1 MPTVS
6 RIESVFAVRF
16 LNHIQLKKSTTMNY
30 RSLVPAIAA
39 FTLLACASET
49 TESPDSAEANRY
61 SITGD
66 LSAVYSN
73 GEFVIWVSAPKKA
86 DGGGAGMMAASSMS
100 SGDSGAS
107 SAKDGL
113 NIVAEAPV
121 VDGRVYL
128 EGTVDTPHNVY
139 FYVLNATSDNG
150 MRLAPMKGQAF
161 VLEPGDLTL
170 TMDDRARFVIEGG
183 HYNDIV
189 VNSWQLAPKYVE
201 LMDDYKRTV
210 QSVEGETEDERRARV
225 DKSSEI
231 FNEVLQLENRGRR
244 EVALNHEDPLARKLT
259 IQSTWLYG
267 PWVTEAVRE
276 LAAMTP
282 DDPWVINKLASEE
295 ESAANR
301 AKAAA
306 IAVGTQIKD
315 FEAETLDG
323 EVVSISGAREGK
335 EIVLV
340 EFWASWCGPCRAEI
354 PHMKQAYE
362 DYGSSGFEIFSF
374 TVDDERED
382 WVEASQ
388 EEDLPWIDAGMG
400 LDHPATKAY
409 GVTGVPANFLVDAA
423 SGEIVAKNLR
433 GHKLDEALEER
444 LGKSEES

>member
-1 MPTVS
+1 
-6 RIESVFAVRF
+6 
-16 LNHIQLKKSTTMNY
+16 MNY

-61 SITGD
+61 TITGD
-66 LSAVYSN
+66 LSAIYSN

-100 SGDSGAS
+100 SGDRGAS
-107 SAKDGL
+107 SLKDSL
-113 NIVAEAPV
+113 NIVAEAPI
-121 VDGRVYL
+121 VDGRVFL

-139 FYVLNATSDNG
+139 FYVLNATGENG
-150 MRLAPMKGQAF
+150 MRMAPVKGQAF

-170 TMDDRARFVIEGG
+170 TMDGRARFVVEGG

-189 VNSWQLAPKYVE
+189 VNSWRLAPKYVE
-201 LMDDYKRTV
+201 LMDDYNRTV

-231 FNEVLQLENRGRR
+231 FNEVLQLEGRGRR

-259 IQSTWLYG
+259 IQSTWLRG

-276 LAAMTP
+276 LAAMIP
-282 DDPWVINKLASEE
+282 DDPWVIENLASEE
-295 ESAANR
+295 EFAANR

-323 EVVSISGAREGK
+323 EVVSISSAREGK